1 MKHCRF
7 AVALLIFICAT
18 VAVSFAGGKG
28 KVLII
33 VRETS
38 DDMKMMIENELMP
51 IQAAILNAGFSI
63 DIASESKTVLG
74 SGGSTVKPD
83 LKLSDVKVKDYV
95 GVVVPCMA
103 AGGTPKALP
112 AVAIEVVRQANAIGL
127 PIAAQQSGVEI
138 LAKAGVLKGR
148 KYAFVSGDQ
157 NLAPEGTYAGNG
169 VVKDGTIITSGACP
183 FLHQAMGLKDGTAE
197 MTEGFIEM
205 VEL

>member
-1 MKHCRF
+1 MRHGRL
-7 AVALLIFICAT
+7 AIALMIFICVT
-18 VAVSFAGGKG
+18 GAVSYAGGKG

-33 VRETS
+33 LRETS
-38 DDMKMMIENELMP
+38 DNMNMMIENELKP
-51 IQAAILNAGFSI
+51 IQALILDAGFSI
-63 DIASESKTVLG
+63 DIASETKTVLG
-74 SGGSTVKPD
+74 SGSSTITPN
-83 LKLSDVKVKDYV
+83 LKLSDVKVKNYV

-112 AVAIEVVRQANAIGL
+112 AVAIDVVRQANAIGL
-127 PIAAQQSGVEI
+127 PIAAQQSGVEV

-169 VVKDGTIITSGACP
+169 VVKDGMIITSGACP

-197 MTEGFIEM
+197 MTKGFIGM
-205 VEL
+205 MKL